1 MSEILADKLSYDEL
15 NAELIEA
22 KNKIK
27 ELEKRVKFLDEMF
40 SEKISIESNLELH
53 SAYVE
58 NWKDCDRNEFSGS
71 IYWTKNSGILYNIDR
86 TRFEGEWDYD
96 GEIMEGELTDC
107 AGNVI
112 EKWEN
117 GEEILESDEDESDEN
132 ESKEDESDEDESEED
147 ESDEAMSQNDLALA
161 DNAN

>member
-96 GEIMEGELTDC
+96 GEIMKGELTDR

-117 GEEILESDEDESDEN
+117 GEEILEFGEDASESDDDA
-132 ESKEDESDEDESEED
+132 SESDDDAS
-147 ESDEAMSQNDLALA
+147 
-161 DNAN
+161 